1 MIEAIS
7 SGLSG
12 QAAASRRLEA
22 SANNI
27 ANIDARGALPLSSDR
42 AASEAEPQAYQP
54 VAVEQSSA
62 AEGGT
67 VTTERFITPPYVP
80 VFDTTS
86 RLANESG
93 LVAKP
98 NVDEMREAAEQASAS
113 RQFQANQRTVESIS
127 DLVRK
132 LYDLPE

>member
-12 QAAASRRLEA
+12 QALASRRLDA
-22 SANNI
+22 SASNI
-27 ANIDARGALPLSSDR
+27 ANIDSRGALPLSSEA
-42 AASEAEPQAYQP
+42 AASEAEAQAYQP

-67 VTTERFITPPYVP
+67 VATDRYVKPPYVP

-86 RLANESG
+86 RLANERSAI
-93 LVAKP
+93 VEP
-98 NVDEMREAAEQASAS
+98 IVNETREAVEQASAS
-113 RQFQANQRTVESIS
+113 RQFEANQRTVESVS